1 VRDAVLVEV
10 RAGAHEAEAGV
21 PVGEIRLRVQHDR
34 FTYSEFQRPRDEPR
48 GKSLAA
54 RCCRRRHPADP
65 RAAVGVG
72 QYPQRREHR
81 AVALGPHQPSRSLE
95 VAAVQFRVRA
105 PLLDDEHVNAQRED
119 PVERCGVEAGERCV
133 VHGDVAGG
141 HAAEPATSCW
151 MGG

>member
-1 VRDAVLVEV
+1 MGRGDPP
-10 RAGAHEAEAGV
+10 AGAATGQLARPAHE
-21 PVGEIRLRVQHDR
+21 
-34 FTYSEFQRPRDEPR
+34 
-48 GKSLAA
+48 
-54 RCCRRRHPADP
+54 
-65 RAAVGVG
+65 
-72 QYPQRREHR
+72 
-81 AVALGPHQPSRSLE
+81 SLE